1 MGTGANKNSNSTRVR
16 DGDNAYLHINYK
28 ESRHTGRNA
37 IKFIECLPIPSGALA
52 GEGQLIKLLDWQKE
66 MIKGIWPEVGQPR
79 NEVLLCIARR
89 NGKSVFLAALV
100 TFMLFNLHKKS
111 RPVPGSLMVSAAC
124 NREQAS
130 FIFDILALW
139 CATVIELNQR
149 AHVSHYYRTIELED
163 GIKYKAIAANAR
175 AALGGQY
182 SAVICDEV
190 GFWKDNS
197 LQLALRSGMASTPPD
212 RRLFLQASTVPNLP
226 EHFFFDE
233 LDYFKTRKE
242 TNTHYALVKITNPK
256 TDQPDE
262 EETWIKSN
270 PSYGVLVH
278 KESFVSEYESARL
291 FPQRLQGFCAYRCN
305 SLIAAMTGNASKFV
319 SRDVWDQCKGES
331 DLKLGERIVVAWDAA
346 STQDLTAIVAMSV
359 EAPHRTS
366 CHFIVPKAAVKKTP
380 DIPYRLWA
388 EQGHC
393 VLADTDYVSKQAVVD
408 QYRHYLENYEVVA
421 SQSDLFGY
429 PEIVQLANQQGI
441 SLEIHTARN
450 TRDTDYN
457 DGLEKLS
464 ELIEGKLIVHNN
476 PVLSYCI
483 DNLRIKRKPSGALV
497 VDRKLSTSKGYK
509 IDGAIAVMLL
519 SLLVAG
525 STPQNSELIL
535 EGLIL
540 E

>member
-1 MGTGANKNSNSTRVR
+1 MAEVAKQSNTTRVR
-16 DGDNAYLHINYK
+16 DGDNAYLHIDYQ
-28 ESRHTGRNA
+28 ESASTSVNCIR
-37 IKFIECLPIPSGALA
+37 FIECLPIPSGALA
-52 GEGQLIKLLDWQKE
+52 GEGKLIKLLPWQKQ
-66 MIKGIWPEVGQPR
+66 MIRGIWPAKDQPR

-89 NGKSVFLAALV
+89 NGKSVFLAGLI
-100 TFMLFNLHKKS
+100 TFLLFNTHAKS
-111 RPVPGSLMVSAAC
+111 QPVPGSLMVSAAC

-139 CATVIELNQR
+139 CSTVIDLNHR
-149 AHVSHYYRTIELED
+149 SHVSHYYRTIELGN

-197 LQLALRSGMASTPPD
+197 LQLALRSGMASTPPNK
-212 RRLFLQASTVPNLP
+212 RLFLQASTVPNLP

-233 LDYFKTRKE
+233 LDYFKNRKS
-242 TNTHYALVKITNPK
+242 TKTHYALVNITNPK
-256 TDQPDE
+256 TDPPDSE
-262 EETWIKSN
+262 KTWIKSN

-278 KESFVSEYESARL
+278 KESFVSEYEAAKM

-305 SLIAAMTGNASKFV
+305 SLLAAMSDNASKFV
-319 SRDVWDQCKGES
+319 SRDVWNECEGKSELIKGE
-331 DLKLGERIVVAWDAA
+331 KIVVSWDAA

-359 EAPHRTS
+359 DAPHRTD

-380 DIPYRLWA
+380 EIPYRLWA
-388 EQGHC
+388 EQGYC
-393 VLADTDYVSKQAVVD
+393 ELAETDYVSKQAVVNK
-408 QYRHYLENYEVVA
+408 YRHYLENYDVVA

-429 PEIVQLANQQGI
+429 PEILQISTQQGV
-441 SLEIHTARN
+441 SLDVHTARH

-464 ELIEGKLIVHNN
+464 ELIKGKLILHDN

-483 DNLRIKRKPSGALV
+483 DNIRIKRKPSGAMV
-497 VDRKLSTSKGYK
+497 VDRKSSTKKGHK
-509 IDGAIAVMLL
+509 IDGGIAIMLL

-525 STPQNSELIL
+525 STPVNSEINL

-540 E
+540 Q